1 MLLSRQLGYIIPFH
15 LAAAADAKYSDFLSA
30 WLDLVVAT
38 TPPRR
43 ISKWEIFE
51 YSSPFSRDLLP
62 KDQRKN
68 PTNKKEERVIGSL
81 LHFLEIWFIILNKVC
96 HTLCN
101 KKNSGSSMFI

>member
-62 KDQRKN
+62 KDLIQW
-68 PTNKKEERVIGSL
+68 RVSHVVIATIAWISR
-81 LHFLEIWFIILNKVC
+81 
-96 HTLCN
+96 
-101 KKNSGSSMFI
+101 